1 MNSFMLTQK
10 GVQWAFDRVE
20 SMRDYAHREGVLKR
34 LDGHVLVADGSQH
47 YTAGELNI
55 IDHRSYGIPTEWEHD
70 FRGHAGSKADI
81 CWRTGRSSREAIHL
95 SPWSLTFGD
104 SPWEGGIIQDGI
116 IVAYSGAAAEH
127 DEAMAYAVMGWC
139 RAWCF
144 TQAVDMGLWTP
155 TRTHIGHQ

>member
-70 FRGHAGSKADI
+70 FRGHLAPRQTSAGGQVVQAERRFT
-81 CWRTGRSSREAIHL
+81 CRRGRSPSATRHGRVASSRTASSLRIAAL
-95 SPWSLTFGD
+95 QPSTMRPW
-104 SPWEGGIIQDGI
+104 
-116 IVAYSGAAAEH
+116 
-127 DEAMAYAVMGWC
+127 
-139 RAWCF
+139 
-144 TQAVDMGLWTP
+144 P
-155 TRTHIGHQ
+155 TL